1 MQHKEIMIDTNNL
14 RELTDHRTVVLPVAC
29 YETII
34 KQNIHGHIPLHWHNE
49 LQFVYVVEGAAVFHV
64 NEDRQVVKQGEGIFI
79 NSGSLHMAE
88 DQHHSGCVYLC
99 LNVAPLFVLPQ
110 ELFTTYVYPYVNA
123 TNLPFLFL
131 APSEPWA
138 HNILS
143 SIVTINTC
151 IQQQPPCYEIHI
163 VEHLASIWRN
173 FTLNGIQLEYNQ
185 TEIIKNQRMK
195 EMLNW
200 IHMHYAEKIK
210 LEDIAKAGNLSRSE
224 TCRYFKQILNTSP
237 MQYVIEYRI
246 KQSLVLLHDPES
258 NVTDVGYRVGFNSTS
273 YFIDK
278 FRDSMN
284 MTPLTYKNQV
294 AHKKP
299 VSP

>member
-1 MQHKEIMIDTNNL
+1 MQRREIMIDTSNL

-29 YETII
+29 YETVI

-49 LQFVYVVEGAAVFHV
+49 LQFVYVVQGAAIFHV
-64 NEDRQVVKQGEGIFI
+64 NEERQVVKQGEGIFI

-88 DQHHSGCVYLC
+88 DRHESGCAYIC
-99 LNVAPLFVLPQ
+99 LNVSPLFVLPQ
-110 ELFTTYVYPYVNA
+110 ELYTTYVYPYVNA
-123 TNLPFLFL
+123 TNLPLLFL
-131 APSEPWA
+131 PPSEPWA
-138 HNILS
+138 YNILS
-143 SIVTINTC
+143 SIEAINRY
-151 IQQQPPCYEIHI
+151 IKQQPPRYEICI

-173 FTLNGIQLEYNQ
+173 FTLTGIQPEYNQ
-185 TEIIKNQRMK
+185 TELRKNQRMK

-200 IHMHYAEKIK
+200 LHMHYAENIK

-224 TCRYFKQILNTSP
+224 TCRYFKQMLNTSP

-246 KQSLVLLHDPES
+246 KQSLVLLRDPES

-273 YFIDK
+273 YFINK
-278 FRDSMN
+278 FRHSMN

-294 AHKKP
+294 TRQKLI
-299 VSP
+299 SP

>member
-1 MQHKEIMIDTNNL
+1 MQHKEIKIDAGSL
-14 RELTDHRTVVLPVAC
+14 RELTDHRTVVLPLAC
-29 YETII
+29 YETVI
-34 KQNIHGHIPLHWHNE
+34 KQNIHGHIPLHWHTE
-49 LQFVYVVEGAAVFHV
+49 LQFVYVVQGTAFFRV
-64 NEDRQVVKQGEGIFI
+64 NEVQQVVKQGEGIFI

-88 DQHHSGCVYLC
+88 DEHHSGSVYIC
-99 LNVAPLFVLPQ
+99 LNVSPSFVLPQ
-110 ELFTTYVYPYVNA
+110 ELYTTYVYPYIHA

-138 HNILS
+138 LRILS
-143 SIVTINTC
+143 SIEAINTC
-151 IQQQPPCYEIHI
+151 IKLQSPYYEIHI

-173 FTLNGIQLEYNQ
+173 FMQNGMVLEYNQ
-185 TEIIKNQRMK
+185 AETRKNQRMK

-200 IHMHYAEKIK
+200 LHMHYAEKIK

-237 MQYVIEYRI
+237 MQYVIDYRI

-258 NVTDVGYRVGFNSTS
+258 SVTDVGYRVGFNSTS

-278 FRDSMN
+278 FRDAMN

-294 AHKKP
+294 PRQKDI
-299 VSP
+299 SP